1 MPALVSI
8 VELQAFIRDTEGVL
22 ADSEKAELKGY
33 LAANPEAGVVV
44 PGTGG
49 VRKLRWAASGRGKR
63 GGGRVIYYFHDE
75 EMPLFLFNVFTK
87 AAKSDLTGQEKKA
100 LTKVVEGIVAEHK
113 RRK

>member
-8 VELQAFIRDTEGVL
+8 VELQAFIRNTEGVL
-22 ADSEKAELKGY
+22 TETEKDELKVY
-33 LAANPEAGVVV
+33 LALNPTAGVVV

-75 EMPLFLFNVFTK
+75 EMPLYLFNFFTK
-87 AAKSDLTGQEKKA
+87 AAKSDLTGQEKKTLA
-100 LTKVVEGIVAEHK
+100 KIIEGILAEHK
-113 RRK
+113 R

>member
-75 EMPLFLFNVFTK
+75 EMPLFLFNFFTK